1 MMPMQ
6 ENGQPMSAHRA
17 EAYKKLSPMGAKLFK
32 YIEFDDDEEL
42 LAEIRKHPIGV
53 VGISLVGILI
63 AFIIGAST
71 ILLAVTLNSTAVD
84 VGDSGGLI
92 QTFLV
97 AGGVVLALLSLGAT
111 AIAIVIYR
119 SSVVF
124 VTNEKIAEVAYL
136 SIFNR
141 KVTQLG
147 VGNVEDVTVE
157 QKGILAHIFDYGSII
172 VETAGESENCS
183 FTMTPHPNFY
193 SRIIIEAH
201 EEFVHKHGN

>member
-6 ENGQPMSAHRA
+6 ENGQTMSAHRA

-32 YIEFDDDEEL
+32 YIEFDDDEDL
-42 LAEIRKHPIGV
+42 LAEIRKHPVGV
-53 VGISLVGILI
+53 VGISIVGILI

-71 ILLAVTLNSTAVD
+71 ILLAVSLNSAAVD
-84 VGDSGGLI
+84 VGGGGLV
-92 QTFLV
+92 QTLLV
-97 AGGVVLALLSLGAT
+97 AGGVILALLALAAT
-111 AIAIVIYR
+111 AIAVVIYR

-147 VGNVEDVTVE
+147 VGNVEDVTVQ
-157 QKGILAHIFDYGSII
+157 QKGILSHIFDYGNIT